1 MRLTKRIGAVALS
14 GAMVFGLAT
23 VAAATAPTASAKPAC
38 EGQTA
43 LTSTA
48 APLDHVI
55 TPDGKIITIEN
66 KRNVQ
71 QFVYLSSCDAEK
83 LAELIG
89 TLEKGDDVKKQVVE
103 AIPGIKQFVN
113 PVVKGIKDKKV
124 LTSQNLKDQSSNFT
138 SGVILDIKDGTV
150 ALIGKQL

>member
-1 MRLTKRIGAVALS
+1 M
-14 GAMVFGLAT
+14 
-23 VAAATAPTASAKPAC
+23 
-38 EGQTA
+38 
-43 LTSTA
+43 
-48 APLDHVI
+48 
-55 TPDGKIITIEN
+55 
-66 KRNVQ
+66 
-71 QFVYLSSCDAEK
+71 
-83 LAELIG
+83 
-89 TLEKGDDVKKQVVE
+89 KKQVVE